1 MAGSASPTSRAW
13 SGPGSAQAPRD
24 GCSSKPARP
33 PHGARGLGLAALLAL
48 GLVAGGCAP
57 WLARRDEPPPEL
69 GERALRPAPS
79 FAQRRTGSLWRD
91 QSREGFLFADVRARH
106 PGDLL
111 TVLVREEDSGSKE
124 AKTGTDNETEVFGN
138 LEQFFGLPQQLAAK
152 NPDVDV
158 TQLVK
163 AKAARKW
170 DGEGSTT
177 RKGRLLARVT
187 VEVKAVSPTGNLW
200 VEGDKVVTLNNEAE
214 KVAVSGW
221 VRPED
226 LSARN
231 EVESTRL
238 ASARIEYFGVG
249 PVGRQQ
255 RAGWGLFL
263 LDWLWPF

>member
-1 MAGSASPTSRAW
+1 MGAYGSRTSPVVARA
-13 SGPGSAQAPRD
+13 A
-24 GCSSKPARP
+24 ARV
-33 PHGARGLGLAALLAL
+33 AAELLAL
-48 GLVAGGCAP
+48 TLALGAAGCAP
-57 WLARRDEPPPEL
+57 WLARRHEPAPEL

-79 FAQRRTGSLWRD
+79 FEQRRTGSLWRD
-91 QSREGFLFADVRARH
+91 QSREGFLFSDVRARH

-124 AKTGTDNETEVFGN
+124 AKTGTDNESEVFGN
-138 LEQFFGLPQQLAAK
+138 LEQFFGLPQQFAAK

-158 TQLVK
+158 NQLVK

-170 DGEGSTT
+170 DGQGSTT

-187 VEVKAVSPTGNLW
+187 VEVKAISPTGNLW

-255 RAGWGLFL
+255 RAGWGLFA